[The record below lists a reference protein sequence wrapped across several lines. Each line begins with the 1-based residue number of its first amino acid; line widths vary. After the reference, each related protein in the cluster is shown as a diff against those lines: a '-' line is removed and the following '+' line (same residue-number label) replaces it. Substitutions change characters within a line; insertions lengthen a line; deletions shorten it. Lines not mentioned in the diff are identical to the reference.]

1 LGIAIAAL
9 LPFNYLN
16 AREEEARLEMQDAA
30 SHVELHLKVAMDIP
44 RFREKRRARIEIVP
58 LIDIVFFLLAT
69 FVMVSLSMVKHKGIP
84 VVLPSASTG
93 LPQERAC
100 GDQHFRYR
108 AALSGQEGSPSQ
120 GALHKNPC
128 PPRSQSRLRVL
139 INGDVNARLGL
150 AIEVLDEVRKS
161 GITKV
166 AFETAPKPSR

>member
-1 LGIAIAAL
+1 MSSCTSKSSYWIF
-9 LPFNYLN
+9 P
-16 AREEEARLEMQDAA
+16 DSA
-30 SHVELHLKVAMDIP
+30 S
-44 RFREKRRARIEIVP
+44 KRRARIEIVP

-93 LPQERAC
+93 LPQEQK
-100 GDQHFRYR
+100 DHVVI
-108 AALSGQEGSPSQ
+108 SISDTGQLYLDKKEIP
-120 GALHKNPC
+120 AKELYTKIRVLHEANPD
-128 PPRSQSRLRVL
+128 LRVL